1 MKRAGIEE
9 LFSNRILTGL
19 LSLFLLHPDEEFHQR
34 RLAELVGG
42 ARRPV
47 QLNLLRLENLGLV
60 FRWEDGNRVAYRCN
74 RESPIFEEL
83 RGIILKTA
91 GLGDVIRRG
100 LEPHAGGIAAAF
112 VYGSVA
118 EGEDDAHSDIDLMI
132 VGDIGS
138 REASV
143 ALSEAKSFLRRE
155 INLSV
160 HRREGF
166 REKYR
171 EGNHYIRRVVAS
183 PKIFIIGGEDELEGI
198 LK

>member
-1 MKRAGIEE
+1 MNRTGIEE

-19 LSLFLLHPDEEFHQR
+19 LSVFTLHPDEEFHQR

-47 QLNLLRLENLGLV
+47 QLNLQRLEKLNLI
-60 FRWEDGNRVAYRCN
+60 RKREDGNRVAYRCN

-83 RGIILKTA
+83 RSIILKTA

-100 LEPHAGGIAAAF
+100 LEPYAGAITAAF
-112 VYGSVA
+112 IYGSVA

-132 VGDIGS
+132 IGDIGS
-138 REASV
+138 RKASI

-155 INLSV
+155 ISLSV
-160 HRREGF
+160 HSRDGF
-166 REKYR
+166 RTKHL

-183 PKIFIIGGEDELEGI
+183 PKIFIIGGEDELARL